1 MYASYIEKH
10 WFFLEDVSKT
20 FFLYSSSFHIFFR
33 HSNEHFN
40 HMNTIADEGFN
51 FWRMLYTHRQWGF
64 FNLRHLQTCVLDGH
78 LISEDLW
85 SGVSQWYCHCL
96 FLSWLG
102 FEHLFKVASINCAA
116 AAVVRFEVSAMG
128 TIFFSF
134 CSWYT
139 RIWPIVTK
147 RRLIPN
153 MPHIQH

>member
-51 FWRMLYTHRQWGF
+51 FWRMLYTHEQWGF

-85 SGVSQWYCHCL
+85 SGVSQWYWHCL

-102 FEHLFKVASINCAA
+102 FEHLPLYEYSNASINFAA
-116 AAVVRFEVSAMG
+116 AAVLWFVVSAMC
-128 TIFFSF
+128 TFFSLFFFMIYSYMAF
-134 CSWYT
+134 CNKETISF
-139 RIWPIVTK
+139 INP
-147 RRLIPN
+147 
-153 MPHIQH
+153 